1 MLVSLFPSSSK
12 SRSLRFVPPIFRD
25 GGDCERDL
33 LVARDLLAELQFD
46 LVETIE
52 SVGDISPVL
61 PGTIRVLDWV
71 LIGGGLTA
79 GRIGCFLGGGAPLAA
94 RGSPAMI
101 IACTQVYPL
110 NKVL

>member
-12 SRSLRFVPPIFRD
+12 SRSLRFVPPTFCD

-33 LVARDLLAELQFD
+33 LVALDLLADLQID
-46 LVETIE
+46 LVETTE

-61 PGTIRVLDWV
+61 PGTTRVLDWV

-79 GRIGCFLGGGAPLAA
+79 GRIDCFLGGAPLAA
-94 RGSPAMI
+94 RGSPAMTR
-101 IACTQVYPL
+101 ACTRVYPL

>member
-25 GGDCERDL
+25 GGDCE
-33 LVARDLLAELQFD
+33 RDLLAELQFD

-79 GRIGCFLGGGAPLAA
+79 GRIDCFLGGGAPLAA